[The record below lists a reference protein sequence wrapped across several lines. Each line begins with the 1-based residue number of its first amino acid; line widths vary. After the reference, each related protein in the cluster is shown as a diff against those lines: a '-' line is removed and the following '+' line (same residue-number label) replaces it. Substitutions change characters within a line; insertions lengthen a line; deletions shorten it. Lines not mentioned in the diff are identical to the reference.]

1 MRYSAFISYN
11 HRDRRWASWLHRELE
26 RYRLPKALIGRDS
39 PIGILESKLP
49 PVFQDREELAASP
62 SLTESVREALAE
74 SANLIVICSTNAVQS
89 HWVNEEIR
97 AFSAQGRRD
106 RIQWLIVP
114 EANNAELSNAEIFPA
129 AYFES
134 GGEALAADARE
145 SGDGRRSAFLK
156 LVAGLT
162 QVRYDELRQRDQ
174 TRRLRR
180 LLVLATA
187 ASVGFLMMSG
197 LATYAL
203 IARSQAIQDRDLARQ
218 KTITAERTTDF
229 VKGLFEVSD
238 PSEAKGQSITAA
250 EVLDRGARQIDASLA
265 GEPDVKAELMSTL
278 SEVYIGLGS
287 YRRAEALIGRSL
299 MLKAGNPETRAR
311 QLAVAGNVKALQG
324 EYERSVI
331 IYDRALAQL
340 EQDDRFAESF
350 IRSRLQV
357 AKAESLASLDRF
369 AEANE
374 LIQRALISDTKRE
387 GANSVA
393 VARDLEAAGLTNQ
406 FAEKYAEARAQYQRA
421 LAIRIRAQGQL
432 HPKVSEDLNQLG
444 TIAYLQEDSVSAES
458 YWKQSLSRDQQVIGP
473 EHPDL
478 AVTLNNLGRVLL
490 EQRKFTEALPIL
502 RRSAAVTLAQRNET
516 HDDMAF
522 IFANLALATEGVG
535 NQQAAEGLFRKALAA
550 AEQHKHR
557 LLAPILVD
565 LAALRCRRRGY
576 QEALRMLERA
586 SPIMARTYPDDPW
599 RSAWAQNTRGDCLL
613 RQGMVS
619 DAQGLIRTS
628 APVVL
633 ERWSSGSLYG
643 YETRRRVRAAAA
655 APARVVF

>member
-26 RYRLPKALIGRDS
+26 RYRIPKALIGRSS
-39 PIGILESKLP
+39 PIGVLASKLP

-62 SLTESVREALAE
+62 NLTESVREALTE

-89 HWVNEEIR
+89 RWVNEEIR
-97 AFSAQGRRD
+97 AFSAMGRRD

-114 EANNAELSNAEIFPA
+114 EANNAELNGAAIFPA
-129 AYFES
+129 AFFEAD
-134 GGEALAADARE
+134 GEALAADARK

-187 ASVGFLMMSG
+187 AGVGFLMMSA
-197 LATYAL
+197 LATYAF
-203 IARSQAIQDRDLARQ
+203 IARSEAVRDRDLARQ

-238 PSEAKGQSITAA
+238 PSESKGQSITVA
-250 EVLDRGARQIDASLA
+250 EVLDRGARQIDASLSN
-265 GEPDVKAELMSTL
+265 EPNVKAELMSTL

-287 YRRAEALIGRSL
+287 YRRAEALIGQSL
-299 MLKAGNPETRAR
+299 MLKASNPETRAR
-311 QLAVAGNVKALQG
+311 QLAVAGNAKALQG
-324 EYERSVI
+324 EYERSI
-331 IYDRALAQL
+331 TIYDRALAQL
-340 EQDDRFAESF
+340 QKSGGSADSP

-369 AEANE
+369 AEASQ
-374 LIQRALISDTKRE
+374 LIRLALASDTERE
-387 GANSVA
+387 GPNSVA

-406 FAEKYAEARAQYQRA
+406 FAEKYVEARAQYERA

-432 HPKVSEDLNQLG
+432 HPKVSEDLNELG
-444 TIAYLQEDSVSAES
+444 TIAYLQDDPGSAER
-458 YWKQSLSRDQQVIGP
+458 YWKLSLVRDQKVIGP
-473 EHPDL
+473 NHPDL
-478 AVTLNNLGRVLL
+478 AATLNNLGRVLL
-490 EQRKFTEALPIL
+490 EQRKFAEALPLL
-502 RRSAAVTLAQRNET
+502 RRSAAISLKQKSET

-522 IFANLALATEGVG
+522 IFANLAMATEGAG
-535 NQQAAEGLFRKALAA
+535 DRSAAESYFRKALVA

-565 LAALRCRRRGY
+565 LAALQCRRGKFP
-576 QEALRMLERA
+576 EAMKMLDRA
-586 SPIMARTYPDDPW
+586 LPVMATTYPDDLW

-613 RQGMVS
+613 RQGRGS
-619 DAQGLIRTS
+619 DAGTLIRAS
-628 APVVL
+628 APALL
-633 ERWSSGSLYG
+633 ERWSPKSLYG
-643 YETRRRVRAAAA
+643 FETRRRLTAVTRE
-655 APARVVF
+655 ARTR

>member
-39 PIGILESKLP
+39 PIGALEAKLP

-89 HWVNEEIR
+89 RWVNEEIR

-106 RIQWLIVP
+106 RIQWLVVP
-114 EANNAELSNAEIFPA
+114 EADNAELSGAQIFPA
-129 AYFES
+129 AFFES
-134 GGEALAADARE
+134 DGEALAADARK
-145 SGDGRRSAFLK
+145 SGDGKRSAFLK

-174 TRRLRR
+174 TRRVRR
-180 LLVLATA
+180 LLMLAA
-187 ASVGFLMMSG
+187 AAGIGFLMMSA
-197 LATYAL
+197 LAVYAL
-203 IARSQAIQDRDLARQ
+203 LARAEAVRDRDLARQ

-250 EVLDRGARQIDASLA
+250 EVLDRGARQIDASLED
-265 GEPDVKAELMSTL
+265 EPDVKAELMSTL

-311 QLAVAGNVKALQG
+311 QLAVAGDARALQG
-324 EYERSVI
+324 EYERSLV

-340 EQDDRFAESF
+340 QQHDRLAESS
-350 IRSRLQV
+350 IQSRLQI

-369 AEANE
+369 TEANE
-374 LIQRALISDTKRE
+374 LIQRALTSDTKRE

-393 VARDLEAAGLTNQ
+393 VARDLEAAGLMNQ
-406 FAEKYAEARAQYQRA
+406 FAGKYAEARVQYQRA
-421 LAIRIRAQGQL
+421 LAIRMRAQGQL

-444 TIAYLQEDSVSAES
+444 TVAYLQGDPVSAER
-458 YWKQSLSRDQQVIGP
+458 YWKRSLLRDQQVIGP

-478 AVTLNNLGRVLL
+478 AATLNNLGRVLL
-490 EQRKFTEALPIL
+490 EQRKFAEALPML
-502 RRSAAVTLAQRNET
+502 KRSAAVTLAQRNGS

-535 NQQAAEGLFRKALAA
+535 NQIAAASLFRRALAA
-550 AEQHKHR
+550 AEQRKHR

-565 LAALRCRRRGY
+565 LAALHCRRM
-576 QEALRMLERA
+576 QFSEAMRMLDRA
-586 SPIMARTYPDDPW
+586 SPIMAATYPDDPW
-599 RSAWAQNTRGDCLL
+599 RSAWIQNTRGDCLL
-613 RQGMVS
+613 RQGNFLEGRS
-619 DAQGLIRTS
+619 LIRSST
-628 APVVL
+628 PTL
-633 ERWSSGSLYG
+633 LKRWLPTSLYG
-643 YETRRRVRAAAA
+643 FEAERRLRSVNTVRSG
-655 APARVVF
+655 

>member
-11 HRDRRWASWLHRELE
+11 HRDRHWASWLHRELE
-26 RYRLPKALIGRDS
+26 RYRLPKALIGRAS
-39 PIGILESKLP
+39 PIGTLESKLP

-62 SLTESVREALAE
+62 NLTESVREALSE

-89 HWVNEEIR
+89 RWVNEEIR
-97 AFSAQGRRD
+97 AFSALGRRD

-114 EANNAELSNAEIFPA
+114 EADNAELSGPAIFPA
-129 AYFES
+129 AFFES
-134 GGEALAADARE
+134 DGEALAADVRK

-187 ASVGFLMMSG
+187 AGVGFLMMSA
-197 LATYAL
+197 LATYAF
-203 IARSQAIQDRDLARQ
+203 IARSEAVRDRDLARQ
-218 KTITAERTTDF
+218 KTVTAERTTDF

-250 EVLDRGARQIDASLA
+250 EVLDRGARQIDASLTN
-265 GEPDVKAELMSTL
+265 EPDVKAELMSTL

-299 MLKAGNPETRAR
+299 MLKASNPETRAR
-311 QLAVAGNVKALQG
+311 QLAVAGNAKALQG
-324 EYERSVI
+324 EYERSI
-331 IYDRALAQL
+331 TIYDQALAQL
-340 EQDDRFAESF
+340 QKSEGFAGSPL
-350 IRSRLQV
+350 RSRLSI

-369 AEANE
+369 DEADQ
-374 LIQRALISDTKRE
+374 LIAQALKIDTKRE
-387 GANSVA
+387 GVNSIA

-406 FAEKYAEARAQYQRA
+406 FAEKYVEARAQYERA

-432 HPKVSEDLNQLG
+432 HPKVSEDLNELG
-444 TIAYLQEDSVSAES
+444 TIAYLQDDPGSAER
-458 YWKQSLSRDQQVIGP
+458 YWKLSLVRDQKVIGP
-473 EHPDL
+473 DHPDL
-478 AVTLNNLGRVLL
+478 AATLNNLGRVLL
-490 EQRKFTEALPIL
+490 EQRKFAEALPLL
-502 RRSAAVTLAQRNET
+502 RRSAAISLKQKNET

-522 IFANLALATEGVG
+522 IFANLAMATEGAG
-535 NQQAAEGLFRKALAA
+535 ERGAAETYFSKALVA

-565 LAALRCRRRGY
+565 LAALQCRQKKFPKAIAMLDR
-576 QEALRMLERA
+576 AL
-586 SPIMARTYPDDPW
+586 PIMAATYPDDPW
-599 RSAWAQNTRGDCLL
+599 RLAWAQNTRGDCLL
-613 RQGMVS
+613 RQGTVS
-619 DAQGLIRTS
+619 GARTLIRAS
-628 APVVL
+628 APAL
-633 ERWSSGSLYG
+633 LKRWSPKSLYG
-643 YETRRRVRAAAA
+643 YETRRRLLAVSR
-655 APARVVF
+655 R